1 VVFEKFSGS
10 EELAGQ
16 RIHLPASAKFQ
27 GQLDS
32 FLLGPFKW
40 NLKHQILGG
49 DIHVEPY
56 STIRIIMNGAL
67 TNGIDPQ
74 APIWQTRFGKEILNL
89 VRRPDWYTY
98 IYFSRNRG
106 SFVVSSLAWYYG
118 LSNQLFTAFHVL
130 PSSSSDGRLR
140 MLRVGY
146 ILTCFVKHSRWRRAM
161 EVTKVSVHFALKLHK

>member
-32 FLLGPFKW
+32 FLLEPFKW
-40 NLKHQILGG
+40 TLKHQILGG
-49 DIHVEPY
+49 DIHVDYPDGGVGL
-56 STIRIIMNGAL
+56 MNGAL

-89 VRRPDWYTY
+89 VRRPD
-98 IYFSRNRG
+98 
-106 SFVVSSLAWYYG
+106 
-118 LSNQLFTAFHVL
+118 
-130 PSSSSDGRLR
+130 
-140 MLRVGY
+140 
-146 ILTCFVKHSRWRRAM
+146 
-161 EVTKVSVHFALKLHK
+161 